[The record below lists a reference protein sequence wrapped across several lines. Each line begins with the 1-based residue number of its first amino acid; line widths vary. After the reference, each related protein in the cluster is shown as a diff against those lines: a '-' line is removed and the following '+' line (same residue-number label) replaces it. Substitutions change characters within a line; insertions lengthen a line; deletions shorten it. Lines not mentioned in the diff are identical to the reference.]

1 MLHLLSFLRVN
12 SVLMAINS
20 TFGTQT
26 KQNKRKIK
34 ENIKENGGGDAHAHV
49 YARETPPPPPPKIFG
64 IDFFFF

>member
-1 MLHLLSFLRVN
+1 
-12 SVLMAINS
+12 MAINS